1 MEALHSVISIISS
14 LLSICILILVIR
26 VVLDL
31 VTVFARSWR
40 PTGAVLLLANL
51 VYSLTD
57 PPLRFLRRRI
67 PALTL
72 GSFGIDLSFLAL
84 WFGIMIVQYLLV
96 ILDRLL

>member
-1 MEALHSVISIISS
+1 MSALVAIISIVNS
-14 LLSICILILVIR
+14 LLGIYILILVIR

-40 PTGAVLLLANL
+40 PTGPVLVIANL

-57 PPLRFLRRRI
+57 LPLRFLRRRI
-67 PALTL
+67 PALNL

-84 WFGIMIVQYLLV
+84 WFGIMLVQQLLAMLARAV
-96 ILDRLL
+96 

>member
-1 MEALHSVISIISS
+1 MEVPHAIISIIQS
-14 LLSICILILVIR
+14 LLSIYILILVIR

-40 PTGAVLLLANL
+40 PTGPVLVLANI

-67 PALTL
+67 PALSL

-84 WFGIMIVQYLLV
+84 WFGIMIVQYLLDL
-96 ILDRLL
+96 IHRLL

>member
-1 MEALHSVISIISS
+1 MPHAIISIIQS
-14 LLSICILILVIR
+14 LLSIYILILVIR

-40 PTGAVLLLANL
+40 PTGPVLVLANI

-67 PALTL
+67 PALSL

-84 WFGIMIVQYLLV
+84 WFGIMIVQYLLDL
-96 ILDRLL
+96 IDRLL